1 MKNKK
6 RYIVMAVMVASVIA
20 SYGQQDGLGAV
31 NSAKGAAR
39 TSSKVS
45 ASAFAWSLDDCMA
58 YAVEHATDV
67 KREIINTRQ
76 RKQDY
81 HKAVADFF
89 PTVSGAVQGQY
100 AWGRNIDPET
110 NTYNNVTTFNN
121 YYQLYAEL
129 NVFDGFATI
138 NAFKQAKLARDYS
151 ATAMQKVR
159 DDKAIAVMQRYVDAA
174 YAEASIQI
182 ATEKLA
188 ESKRLLGKMQ
198 RLYELGEK
206 GRPDVVQMESQV
218 AEDEYNLT
226 HQQNVAKQSLLVL
239 KSVMNYPIEENLK
252 LDLEGQRNGKEVKE
266 SSDNMGKLANAV
278 SENMATFTVP
288 SNCLSSLNLG
298 SLRYDTEAIF
308 QSFSNLSPDL
318 KAAEYEVENAR
329 YNYKISKG
337 RLLPSLS
344 LGGGIT
350 TNYYK
355 NLSQKGQ
362 YEGFASQFR
371 NNRGEYLAL
380 TLSIPIYN
388 SDRWHSMRKARN
400 DWQLA
405 QVNLEDAKRK
415 LHDDIAQ
422 AVMDAEGYAAE
433 LQQMQKKVASDSLA
447 YHMSSRK
454 FEEGMLS
461 TFDLHTAAQTLLE
474 SRIKQ
479 LQMQMLLVIK
489 QRLVDYY
496 QGKNLVR

>member
-1 MKNKK
+1 MK
-6 RYIVMAVMVASVIA
+6 RIGLYIGCLAFGSCCLM
-20 SYGQQDGLGAV
+20 
-31 NSAKGAAR
+31 
-39 TSSKVS
+39 
-45 ASAFAWSLDDCMA
+45 ASAQEVAFASKPTMAQGMGKNWGLDSCMT

-67 KREIINTRQ
+67 KREMINARQ

-81 HKAVADFF
+81 QKAVTDFL
-89 PTVSGAVQGQY
+89 PSVVGGVQGQY

-110 NTYNNVTTFNN
+110 NTYNHVTTFNN
-121 YYQLYAEL
+121 YYQLYASL

-138 NAFKQAKLARDYS
+138 NAFKQAKLARAYS
-151 ATAMQKVR
+151 TTAMQKVR
-159 DDKAIAVMQRYVDAA
+159 DDKAIDVMQKFVDAA

-182 ATEKLA
+182 ASDKLA
-188 ESKRLLGKMQ
+188 ESKRLLAKMQ

-226 HQQNVAKQSLLVL
+226 HQKHVAQQCLLTL
-239 KSVMNYPIEENLK
+239 KSAMNFPVEEELR
-252 LDLEGQRNGKEVKE
+252 LVTNGKQVNE
-266 SSDNMGKLANAV
+266 SFPINHETVYQNFLNA
-278 SENMATFTVP
+278 
-288 SNCLSSLNLG
+288 
-298 SLRYDTEAIF
+298 
-308 QSFSNLSPDL
+308 SPDV
-318 KAAEYEVENAR
+318 KSAEYEVEKAR
-329 YNYKISKG
+329 YDYKIAKG

-344 LGGGIT
+344 LSGGIS
-350 TNYYK
+350 TNFYR
-355 NLSQKGQ
+355 NLSQGGQ

-380 TLSIPIYN
+380 TLSIPIYDN
-388 SDRWHSMRKARN
+388 VAWHSVKKARN

-405 QVNLEDAKRK
+405 QVNLEETKRK
-415 LHDDIAQ
+415 LHDHIAQ
-422 AVMDAEGYAAE
+422 AVMDAEGYAKE
-433 LQQMQKKVASDSLA
+433 LYQMNKKVASDSLA
-447 YHMSSRK
+447 YYMSSRK

-496 QGKNLVR
+496 QGKNLIK

>member
-1 MKNKK
+1 MK
-6 RYIVMAVMVASVIA
+6 RIGLYIGLMALGSLEVTAQVAAIPQTA
-20 SYGQQDGLGAV
+20 AEAIGEPQAKTWGLD
-31 NSAKGAAR
+31 S
-39 TSSKVS
+39 
-45 ASAFAWSLDDCMA
+45 CMA
-58 YAVEHATDV
+58 YAVSHATDV
-67 KREIINTRQ
+67 KREVINARQ

-81 HKAVADFF
+81 QKAVTSFL
-89 PTVSGAVQGQY
+89 PTVSGGVQGQY

-138 NAFKQAKLARDYS
+138 NALKQAKLSRDYS
-151 ATAMQKVR
+151 ATAMQKIQ
-159 DDKAIAVMQRYVDAA
+159 DDRAIDVMQKYVDAA

-182 ATEKLA
+182 ASEKLN
-188 ESKRLLGKMQ
+188 ESKRMLAKMK

-226 HQQNVAKQSLLVL
+226 HQENVAKQSLLAL
-239 KSVMNYPIEENLK
+239 KSAMNFPVDEELKILINEEQNLK
-252 LDLEGQRNGKEVKE
+252 LTSDNKEVPGFGVNYE
-266 SSDNMGKLANAV
+266 
-278 SENMATFTVP
+278 TVYQ
-288 SNCLSSLNLG
+288 G
-298 SLRYDTEAIF
+298 F
-308 QSFSNLSPDL
+308 QHISPDL
-318 KAAEYEVENAR
+318 KSAEYEVERAR
-329 YNYKISKG
+329 YDYKIAKG

-344 LGGGIT
+344 LGGGIS

-362 YEGFASQFR
+362 YDGFASQFR
-371 NNRGEYLAL
+371 NNQGEYLAL

-388 SDRWHSMRKARN
+388 SDRWHSVKKARN

-405 QVNLEDAKRK
+405 QVNLEETRRK
-415 LHDDIAQ
+415 LHDQIAQ
-422 AVMDAEGYAAE
+422 AVMDAEGYAKE
-433 LQQMQKKVASDSLA
+433 LHQMQKKVASDSLA

-474 SRIKQ
+474 SRIKE
-479 LQMQMLLVIK
+479 LQMQMLLIIK
-489 QRLVDYY
+489 QRLVAYY
-496 QGKNLVR
+496 QGENLIR

>member
-1 MKNKK
+1 MK
-6 RYIVMAVMVASVIA
+6 RIGLYIGLMALGSLEVTAQVATATHTAVEAIGETQA
-20 SYGQQDGLGAV
+20 KIWGLD
-31 NSAKGAAR
+31 S
-39 TSSKVS
+39 
-45 ASAFAWSLDDCMA
+45 CMA

-67 KREIINTRQ
+67 KREVVNARQ

-81 HKAVADFF
+81 QKAVTDFL
-89 PTVSGAVQGQY
+89 PSVAGGVQGQY

-110 NTYNNVTTFNN
+110 NTYNHVTTFNN
-121 YYQLYAEL
+121 YYQLYASL

-138 NAFKQAKLARDYS
+138 NAFKQAKLARAYS
-151 ATAMQKVR
+151 TTAMQKVR
-159 DDKAIAVMQRYVDAA
+159 DDKAIDVMQKFVDAA

-182 ATEKLA
+182 ASDKLA
-188 ESKRLLGKMQ
+188 ESKRLLAKMQ

-226 HQQNVAKQSLLVL
+226 HQKHVAQQCLLTL
-239 KSVMNYPIEENLK
+239 KSAMNFPVEEELR
-252 LDLEGQRNGKEVKE
+252 LVTNGKQVNE
-266 SSDNMGKLANAV
+266 SFPINHETVYQNFLNA
-278 SENMATFTVP
+278 
-288 SNCLSSLNLG
+288 
-298 SLRYDTEAIF
+298 
-308 QSFSNLSPDL
+308 SPDV
-318 KAAEYEVENAR
+318 KSAEYEVEKAR
-329 YNYKISKG
+329 YDYKIAKG

-344 LGGGIT
+344 LSGGIS
-350 TNYYK
+350 TNFYR
-355 NLSQKGQ
+355 NLSQGGQ

-380 TLSIPIYN
+380 TLSIPIYDN
-388 SDRWHSMRKARN
+388 VAWHSVKKARN

-405 QVNLEDAKRK
+405 QVNLEETKRK
-415 LHDDIAQ
+415 LHDHIAQ
-422 AVMDAEGYAAE
+422 AVMDAEGYAKE
-433 LQQMQKKVASDSLA
+433 LYQMNKKVASDSLA
-447 YHMSSRK
+447 YYMSSRK

-496 QGKNLVR
+496 QGKNLIK

>member
-1 MKNKK
+1 MK
-6 RYIVMAVMVASVIA
+6 RIGILIGWLVW
-20 SYGQQDGLGAV
+20 
-31 NSAKGAAR
+31 
-39 TSSKVS
+39 TSG
-45 ASAFAWSLDDCMA
+45 ASAQSWSLDDCMK
-58 YAVEHATDV
+58 YAVEHATEV
-67 KREIINTRQ
+67 KREVVNARQ

-81 HKAVADFF
+81 QHAVAGFL
-89 PTVSGAVQGQY
+89 PTISGGVQGQY

-138 NAFKQAKLARDYS
+138 NALKQAKLSRDYS
-151 ATAMQKVR
+151 ATAMQKIQ
-159 DDKAIAVMQRYVDAA
+159 DDRAIDVMQKFVDAA

-182 ATEKLA
+182 ASEKLN
-188 ESKRLLGKMQ
+188 ESKRMLAKMK

-226 HQQNVAKQSLLVL
+226 HQENVAKQSLLAL
-239 KSVMNYPIEENLK
+239 KSAMNFPVDEELKIQINEEQKIQINGKLNLK
-252 LDLEGQRNGKEVKE
+252 L
-266 SSDNMGKLANAV
+266 NA
-278 SENMATFTVP
+278 EN
-288 SNCLSSLNLG
+288 
-298 SLRYDTEAIF
+298 EAIPESGINYETVYQGF
-308 QSFSNLSPDL
+308 LNISPDL
-318 KAAEYEVENAR
+318 KSAEYEVERAR
-329 YNYKISKG
+329 YDYKIAKG

-344 LGGGIT
+344 LGGGIS

-362 YEGFASQFR
+362 YDGFASQFR
-371 NNRGEYLAL
+371 NNQGEYLAL

-388 SDRWHSMRKARN
+388 SDHWHSVKKARN

-405 QVNLEDAKRK
+405 QVNLEETRRK
-415 LHDDIAQ
+415 LHDQIAQ
-422 AVMDAEGYAAE
+422 AVMDAEGYAKE
-433 LQQMQKKVASDSLA
+433 LHQMQKKVASDSLA

-474 SRIKQ
+474 SRIKE
-479 LQMQMLLVIK
+479 LQMQMLFIIK
-489 QRLVDYY
+489 QRLVAYY
-496 QGKNLVR
+496 QGENLIR

>member
-1 MKNKK
+1 MK
-6 RYIVMAVMVASVIA
+6 RIGLYIGLMALGNLEVTAQVATATHTAVEAIGETQA
-20 SYGQQDGLGAV
+20 KIWGLD
-31 NSAKGAAR
+31 S
-39 TSSKVS
+39 
-45 ASAFAWSLDDCMA
+45 CMT

-67 KREIINTRQ
+67 KREVINARQ

-81 HKAVADFF
+81 QKAVTDFL
-89 PTVSGAVQGQY
+89 PSVAGGVQGQY

-110 NTYNNVTTFNN
+110 NTYNHVTTFNN
-121 YYQLYAEL
+121 YYQLYASL

-138 NAFKQAKLARDYS
+138 NAFKQAKLARAYS
-151 ATAMQKVR
+151 TTAMQKVR
-159 DDKAIAVMQRYVDAA
+159 DDKAIDVMQKFVDAA

-182 ATEKLA
+182 ASDKLA

-226 HQQNVAKQSLLVL
+226 HQKHVAQQCLLTL
-239 KSVMNYPIEENLK
+239 KSAMNFPVEEELR
-252 LDLEGQRNGKEVKE
+252 LVTNGKQVNE
-266 SSDNMGKLANAV
+266 SFPINHETVYQNFLNA
-278 SENMATFTVP
+278 
-288 SNCLSSLNLG
+288 
-298 SLRYDTEAIF
+298 
-308 QSFSNLSPDL
+308 SPDV
-318 KAAEYEVENAR
+318 KSAEYEVEKAR
-329 YNYKISKG
+329 YDYKIAKG

-344 LGGGIT
+344 LSGGIS
-350 TNYYK
+350 TNFYR
-355 NLSQKGQ
+355 NLSQGGQ

-380 TLSIPIYN
+380 TLSIPIYDN
-388 SDRWHSMRKARN
+388 VAWHSVKKARN

-405 QVNLEDAKRK
+405 QVNLEETKRK
-415 LHDDIAQ
+415 LHDHIAQ
-422 AVMDAEGYAAE
+422 AVMDAEGYAKE
-433 LQQMQKKVASDSLA
+433 LEQMDKKVASDSLA
-447 YHMSSRK
+447 YYMSSRK

-496 QGKNLVR
+496 QGKNLIK

>member
-1 MKNKK
+1 MK
-6 RYIVMAVMVASVIA
+6 RIGLYIGLMALGSLEVTAQVAATPQTTAEAI
-20 SYGQQDGLGAV
+20 GEPQ
-31 NSAKGAAR
+31 AK
-39 TSSKVS
+39 T
-45 ASAFAWSLDDCMA
+45 WELDSCMT

-67 KREIINTRQ
+67 KREVINARQ

-81 HKAVADFF
+81 QKAVTDFL
-89 PTVSGAVQGQY
+89 PSVAGGVQGQY

-110 NTYNNVTTFNN
+110 NTYNHVTTFNN
-121 YYQLYAEL
+121 YYQLYASL

-138 NAFKQAKLARDYS
+138 NAFKQAKLARAYS
-151 ATAMQKVR
+151 TTAMQKVR
-159 DDKAIAVMQRYVDAA
+159 DDKAIDVMQKFVDAA

-182 ATEKLA
+182 ASDKLA

-226 HQQNVAKQSLLVL
+226 HQKHVAQQSLLTL
-239 KSVMNYPIEENLK
+239 KSAMNFPVEEELR
-252 LDLEGQRNGKEVKE
+252 LVTNGKQVNE
-266 SSDNMGKLANAV
+266 SFLINHETVYQNFLNA
-278 SENMATFTVP
+278 
-288 SNCLSSLNLG
+288 
-298 SLRYDTEAIF
+298 
-308 QSFSNLSPDL
+308 SPDV
-318 KAAEYEVENAR
+318 KSAEYEVEKAR
-329 YNYKISKG
+329 YDYKIAKG

-344 LGGGIT
+344 LSGGIS
-350 TNYYK
+350 TNFYR
-355 NLSQKGQ
+355 NLSQGGQ

-380 TLSIPIYN
+380 TLSIPIYDN
-388 SDRWHSMRKARN
+388 VAWHSVKKARN

-405 QVNLEDAKRK
+405 QVNLEETKRK
-415 LHDDIAQ
+415 LHDHIAQ
-422 AVMDAEGYAAE
+422 AVMDAEGYAKE
-433 LQQMQKKVASDSLA
+433 LYQMNKKVASDSLA
-447 YHMSSRK
+447 YYMSSRK

-496 QGKNLVR
+496 QGKNLIK

>member
-1 MKNKK
+1 MK
-6 RYIVMAVMVASVIA
+6 RIGLYIGCLAFGSLNCLM
-20 SYGQQDGLGAV
+20 
-31 NSAKGAAR
+31 
-39 TSSKVS
+39 
-45 ASAFAWSLDDCMA
+45 ASAQTKTWELDSCMA

-67 KREIINTRQ
+67 KREVVNARQ

-81 HKAVADFF
+81 QKAVTDFL
-89 PTVSGAVQGQY
+89 PSVAGGVQGQY

-110 NTYNNVTTFNN
+110 NTYNHVTTFNN
-121 YYQLYAEL
+121 YYQLYASL

-138 NAFKQAKLARDYS
+138 NAFKLAKLARAYS
-151 ATAMQKVR
+151 TTAMQKVR
-159 DDKAIAVMQRYVDAA
+159 DDKAIDVMQKFVDAA

-182 ATEKLA
+182 ASDKLA

-226 HQQNVAKQSLLVL
+226 HQKHVAQQSLLTL
-239 KSVMNYPIEENLK
+239 KSAMNFPVEEELR
-252 LDLEGQRNGKEVKE
+252 LVTNGKQVNE
-266 SSDNMGKLANAV
+266 SFPINHETVYQNFLNA
-278 SENMATFTVP
+278 
-288 SNCLSSLNLG
+288 
-298 SLRYDTEAIF
+298 
-308 QSFSNLSPDL
+308 SPDV
-318 KAAEYEVENAR
+318 KSAEYEVEKAQ
-329 YNYKISKG
+329 YDYKIAKG

-344 LGGGIT
+344 LSGGIS
-350 TNYYK
+350 TNFYR
-355 NLSQKGQ
+355 NLSQGGQ

-380 TLSIPIYN
+380 TLSIPIYDN
-388 SDRWHSMRKARN
+388 VAWHSVKKARN

-405 QVNLEDAKRK
+405 QVNLEETKRK
-415 LHDDIAQ
+415 LHDHIAQ
-422 AVMDAEGYAAE
+422 AVMDAEGYAKE
-433 LQQMQKKVASDSLA
+433 LYQMNKKVASDSLA
-447 YHMSSRK
+447 YYMSSRK

-496 QGKNLVR
+496 QGKNLIK

>member
-1 MKNKK
+1 MK
-6 RYIVMAVMVASVIA
+6 RIGLYIGLMALGSLEVTAQVAATPQTTAEAI
-20 SYGQQDGLGAV
+20 GEPQ
-31 NSAKGAAR
+31 AK
-39 TSSKVS
+39 T
-45 ASAFAWSLDDCMA
+45 WELDSCMA

-67 KREIINTRQ
+67 KREVVNARQ

-81 HKAVADFF
+81 QKAVTDFL
-89 PTVSGAVQGQY
+89 PSVAGGVQGQY

-110 NTYNNVTTFNN
+110 NTYNHVTTFNN
-121 YYQLYAEL
+121 YYQLYASL

-138 NAFKQAKLARDYS
+138 NAFKQAKLARAYS
-151 ATAMQKVR
+151 TTAMQKVR
-159 DDKAIAVMQRYVDAA
+159 DDKAIDVMQKFVDAA

-182 ATEKLA
+182 ASDKLA

-226 HQQNVAKQSLLVL
+226 HQKHVAQQCLLTL
-239 KSVMNYPIEENLK
+239 KSAMNFPVEEELR
-252 LDLEGQRNGKEVKE
+252 LVTNGKQVNE
-266 SSDNMGKLANAV
+266 SFPINHETVYQNFLNA
-278 SENMATFTVP
+278 
-288 SNCLSSLNLG
+288 
-298 SLRYDTEAIF
+298 
-308 QSFSNLSPDL
+308 SPDV
-318 KAAEYEVENAR
+318 KSAEYEVEKAR
-329 YNYKISKG
+329 YDYKIAKG

-344 LGGGIT
+344 LSGGIS
-350 TNYYK
+350 TNFYR
-355 NLSQKGQ
+355 NLSQGGQ

-380 TLSIPIYN
+380 TLSIPIYDN
-388 SDRWHSMRKARN
+388 VAWHSVKKARN

-405 QVNLEDAKRK
+405 QVNLEETKRK
-415 LHDDIAQ
+415 LHDHIAQ
-422 AVMDAEGYAAE
+422 AVMDAEEYAKE
-433 LQQMQKKVASDSLA
+433 LEQMDKKVASDSLA
-447 YHMSSRK
+447 YYMSSRK

-489 QRLVDYY
+489 QRLVGYY
-496 QGKNLVR
+496 QGKNLIK

>member
-1 MKNKK
+1 MK
-6 RYIVMAVMVASVIA
+6 RIGLYIGLMALGSLEVTAQVAA
-20 SYGQQDGLGAV
+20 TPHTAV
-31 NSAKGAAR
+31 EAIGETQAKI
-39 TSSKVS
+39 
-45 ASAFAWSLDDCMA
+45 WELDSCMA

-67 KREIINTRQ
+67 KREVVNARQ

-81 HKAVADFF
+81 QKAVTDFL
-89 PTVSGAVQGQY
+89 PSVAGGVQGQY

-110 NTYNNVTTFNN
+110 NTYNHVTTFNN
-121 YYQLYAEL
+121 YYQLYASL

-138 NAFKQAKLARDYS
+138 NAFKQAKLARAYS
-151 ATAMQKVR
+151 TTAMQKVR
-159 DDKAIAVMQRYVDAA
+159 DDKAIDVMQKFVDAA
-174 YAEASIQI
+174 YAEASIQL
-182 ATEKLA
+182 ASDKLA

-226 HQQNVAKQSLLVL
+226 HQKHVAQQCLLTL
-239 KSVMNYPIEENLK
+239 KSAMNFPVEEELR
-252 LDLEGQRNGKEVKE
+252 LVTNGKQVNE
-266 SSDNMGKLANAV
+266 SFPINHETVYQNFLNA
-278 SENMATFTVP
+278 
-288 SNCLSSLNLG
+288 
-298 SLRYDTEAIF
+298 
-308 QSFSNLSPDL
+308 SPDV
-318 KAAEYEVENAR
+318 KSAEYEVEKAR
-329 YNYKISKG
+329 YDYKIAKG

-344 LGGGIT
+344 LSGGIS
-350 TNYYK
+350 TNFYR
-355 NLSQKGQ
+355 NLSQGGQ

-380 TLSIPIYN
+380 TLSIPIYDN
-388 SDRWHSMRKARN
+388 VAWHSVKKARN

-405 QVNLEDAKRK
+405 QVNLEETKRK
-415 LHDDIAQ
+415 LHDHIAQ
-422 AVMDAEGYAAE
+422 AVMDAEGYAKE
-433 LQQMQKKVASDSLA
+433 LEQMDKKVASDSLA
-447 YHMSSRK
+447 YYMSSCK

-496 QGKNLVR
+496 QGKNLIK

>member
-1 MKNKK
+1 MK
-6 RYIVMAVMVASVIA
+6 RIGLYIGCLAFGSCCLM
-20 SYGQQDGLGAV
+20 
-31 NSAKGAAR
+31 
-39 TSSKVS
+39 
-45 ASAFAWSLDDCMA
+45 ASAQEVAFASKPTMAQGMGKNWGLDSCMT

-67 KREIINTRQ
+67 KREVINARQ

-81 HKAVADFF
+81 QKAVTDFL
-89 PTVSGAVQGQY
+89 PSVAGGVQGQY

-110 NTYNNVTTFNN
+110 NTYNHVTTFNN
-121 YYQLYAEL
+121 YYQLYASL

-138 NAFKQAKLARDYS
+138 NAFKQAKLARAYS
-151 ATAMQKVR
+151 TTAMQKVR
-159 DDKAIAVMQRYVDAA
+159 DDKAIDVMQKFVDAA

-182 ATEKLA
+182 ASDKLA

-226 HQQNVAKQSLLVL
+226 HQKHVAQQCLLTL
-239 KSVMNYPIEENLK
+239 KSAMNFPVEEELR
-252 LDLEGQRNGKEVKE
+252 LVTNGKQVNE
-266 SSDNMGKLANAV
+266 SFPINHETVYQNFLNA
-278 SENMATFTVP
+278 
-288 SNCLSSLNLG
+288 
-298 SLRYDTEAIF
+298 
-308 QSFSNLSPDL
+308 SPDV
-318 KAAEYEVENAR
+318 KSAEYEVEKAR
-329 YNYKISKG
+329 YDYKIAKG

-344 LGGGIT
+344 LSGGIS
-350 TNYYK
+350 TNFYR
-355 NLSQKGQ
+355 NLSQGGQ

-380 TLSIPIYN
+380 TLSIPIYDN
-388 SDRWHSMRKARN
+388 VAWHSVKKARN

-405 QVNLEDAKRK
+405 QVNLEETKRK
-415 LHDDIAQ
+415 LHDHIAQ
-422 AVMDAEGYAAE
+422 AVMDAEGYAKE
-433 LQQMQKKVASDSLA
+433 LYQMNKKVASDSLA
-447 YHMSSRK
+447 YYMSSRK

-496 QGKNLVR
+496 QGKNLIK

>member
-1 MKNKK
+1 MKKIMK
-6 RYIVMAVMVASVIA
+6 RIGMLIGWLVWAAGS
-20 SYGQQDGLGAV
+20 
-31 NSAKGAAR
+31 SAQ
-39 TSSKVS
+39 S
-45 ASAFAWSLDDCMA
+45 WSLDDCMK
-58 YAVEHATDV
+58 YAVKHATEV
-67 KREIINTRQ
+67 KREVVNVRQ

-81 HKAVADFF
+81 QHAVAGFL
-89 PTVSGAVQGQY
+89 PTVSGGVQGQY

-138 NAFKQAKLARDYS
+138 NALKQAKLSRDYS
-151 ATAMQKVR
+151 ATAMRKIQ
-159 DDKAIAVMQRYVDAA
+159 DDRAIDVMQKYVDAA

-182 ATEKLA
+182 ASEKLN
-188 ESKRLLGKMQ
+188 ESKRMLAKMK

-226 HQQNVAKQSLLVL
+226 HQENVAKQSLLAL
-239 KSVMNYPIEENLK
+239 KSAMNFPVDEELK
-252 LDLEGQRNGKEVKE
+252 LELKSGYKEVSE
-266 SSDNMGKLANAV
+266 SGVNYEIVYQG
-278 SENMATFTVP
+278 
-288 SNCLSSLNLG
+288 
-298 SLRYDTEAIF
+298 F
-308 QSFSNLSPDL
+308 QHISPDL
-318 KAAEYEVENAR
+318 KSAEYEVERAR
-329 YNYKISKG
+329 YDYKIAKG

-344 LGGGIT
+344 LGGGIS

-362 YEGFASQFR
+362 YDGFASQFR
-371 NNRGEYLAL
+371 NNQGEYLAL

-388 SDRWHSMRKARN
+388 SDRWHSVKKARN

-405 QVNLEDAKRK
+405 QVNLEETRRK
-415 LHDDIAQ
+415 LHDQIAQ
-422 AVMDAEGYAAE
+422 AVMDAEGYAKE
-433 LQQMQKKVASDSLA
+433 LHQMQKKVASDSLA

-474 SRIKQ
+474 SRIKE
-479 LQMQMLLVIK
+479 LQMQMLLIIK
-489 QRLVDYY
+489 QRLVAYY
-496 QGKNLVR
+496 QGENLIK

>member
-1 MKNKK
+1 ML
-6 RYIVMAVMVASVIA
+6 IGWLVWAAGS
-20 SYGQQDGLGAV
+20 
-31 NSAKGAAR
+31 SAQ
-39 TSSKVS
+39 S
-45 ASAFAWSLDDCMA
+45 WSLDDCMK
-58 YAVEHATDV
+58 YAVKHATEV
-67 KREIINTRQ
+67 KREVVNVRQ

-81 HKAVADFF
+81 QHAVAGFL
-89 PTVSGAVQGQY
+89 PTVSGGVQGQY

-138 NAFKQAKLARDYS
+138 NALKQAKLSRDYS
-151 ATAMQKVR
+151 ATAMRKIQ
-159 DDKAIAVMQRYVDAA
+159 DDRAIDVMQKYVDAA

-182 ATEKLA
+182 ASEKLN
-188 ESKRLLGKMQ
+188 ESKRMLAKMK

-226 HQQNVAKQSLLVL
+226 HQENVAKQSLLAL
-239 KSVMNYPIEENLK
+239 KSAMNFPVDEELK
-252 LDLEGQRNGKEVKE
+252 LELKSGYKEVSE
-266 SSDNMGKLANAV
+266 SGVNYEIVYQG
-278 SENMATFTVP
+278 
-288 SNCLSSLNLG
+288 
-298 SLRYDTEAIF
+298 F
-308 QSFSNLSPDL
+308 QHISPDL
-318 KAAEYEVENAR
+318 KSAEYEVERAR
-329 YNYKISKG
+329 YDYKIAKG

-344 LGGGIT
+344 LGGGIS

-362 YEGFASQFR
+362 YDGFASQFR
-371 NNRGEYLAL
+371 NNQGEYLAL

-388 SDRWHSMRKARN
+388 SDRWHSVKKAHN

-405 QVNLEDAKRK
+405 QVNLKETRRK
-415 LHDDIAQ
+415 LHDQIAQ
-422 AVMDAEGYAAE
+422 AVMDAEGYAKE
-433 LQQMQKKVASDSLA
+433 LHQMQKKVASDSLA

-474 SRIKQ
+474 SRIKE
-479 LQMQMLLVIK
+479 LQMQMLFIIK
-489 QRLVDYY
+489 QRLVAYY
-496 QGKNLVR
+496 QGENLIR

>member
-1 MKNKK
+1 MK
-6 RYIVMAVMVASVIA
+6 RIGLYIGCLAFGSLNCLM
-20 SYGQQDGLGAV
+20 
-31 NSAKGAAR
+31 
-39 TSSKVS
+39 
-45 ASAFAWSLDDCMA
+45 ASAQTKTWELDSCMA

-67 KREIINTRQ
+67 KREVVNARQ

-81 HKAVADFF
+81 QKAVTDFL
-89 PTVSGAVQGQY
+89 PSVAGGVQGQY

-121 YYQLYAEL
+121 YYQLYASL

-138 NAFKQAKLARDYS
+138 NAFKQAKLARAYS
-151 ATAMQKVR
+151 TTAMQKVR
-159 DDKAIAVMQRYVDAA
+159 DDKAIDVMQKFVDAA

-182 ATEKLA
+182 ASDKLA

-226 HQQNVAKQSLLVL
+226 HQKHVAQQSLLTL
-239 KSVMNYPIEENLK
+239 KSAMNFPVEEELR
-252 LDLEGQRNGKEVKE
+252 LVTNGKQVNE
-266 SSDNMGKLANAV
+266 SFPINHETVYQNFLNA
-278 SENMATFTVP
+278 
-288 SNCLSSLNLG
+288 
-298 SLRYDTEAIF
+298 
-308 QSFSNLSPDL
+308 SPDV
-318 KAAEYEVENAR
+318 KSAEYEVEKAR
-329 YNYKISKG
+329 YDYKIAKG

-344 LGGGIT
+344 LSGGIS
-350 TNYYK
+350 TNFYR
-355 NLSQKGQ
+355 NLSQGGQ

-380 TLSIPIYN
+380 TLSIPIYDN
-388 SDRWHSMRKARN
+388 VAWHSVKKARN

-405 QVNLEDAKRK
+405 QVNLEETKRK
-415 LHDDIAQ
+415 LHDHIAQ
-422 AVMDAEGYAAE
+422 AVMDAEGYVKE
-433 LQQMQKKVASDSLA
+433 LQQMNKKVASDSLA
-447 YHMSSRK
+447 YYMSSRK

-489 QRLVDYY
+489 QRLVGYY
-496 QGKNLVR
+496 QGKNLIK

>member
-1 MKNKK
+1 MK
-6 RYIVMAVMVASVIA
+6 RIGLYIGCLAFGSLNCLM
-20 SYGQQDGLGAV
+20 
-31 NSAKGAAR
+31 
-39 TSSKVS
+39 
-45 ASAFAWSLDDCMA
+45 ASAQTKTWELDSCMA

-67 KREIINTRQ
+67 KREVVNARQ

-81 HKAVADFF
+81 QKAVTDFL
-89 PTVSGAVQGQY
+89 PSVAGGVQGQY

-110 NTYNNVTTFNN
+110 NTYNHVTTFNN
-121 YYQLYAEL
+121 YYQLYASL

-138 NAFKQAKLARDYS
+138 NAFKQAKLARAYS
-151 ATAMQKVR
+151 TTAIQKVR
-159 DDKAIAVMQRYVDAA
+159 DDKAIDVMQKFVDAA

-182 ATEKLA
+182 ASDKLA

-226 HQQNVAKQSLLVL
+226 HQKHVAQQSLLTL
-239 KSVMNYPIEENLK
+239 KSAMNFPIEEELR
-252 LDLEGQRNGKEVKE
+252 LVTNGKQVNE
-266 SSDNMGKLANAV
+266 SFPINHETVYQNFLNA
-278 SENMATFTVP
+278 
-288 SNCLSSLNLG
+288 
-298 SLRYDTEAIF
+298 
-308 QSFSNLSPDL
+308 SPDV
-318 KAAEYEVENAR
+318 KSAEYEVEKAR
-329 YNYKISKG
+329 YDYKIAKG

-344 LGGGIT
+344 LSGGIS
-350 TNYYK
+350 TNFYR
-355 NLSQKGQ
+355 NLSQGGQ

-380 TLSIPIYN
+380 TLSIPIYDN
-388 SDRWHSMRKARN
+388 VAWHSVKKARN

-405 QVNLEDAKRK
+405 QVNLEETKRK
-415 LHDDIAQ
+415 LHDHIAQ
-422 AVMDAEGYAAE
+422 AVMDAEGYAKE
-433 LQQMQKKVASDSLA
+433 LEQMDKKVASDSLA
-447 YHMSSRK
+447 YYMSSRK

-461 TFDLHTAAQTLLE
+461 TFDLHTVAQTLLE

-496 QGKNLVR
+496 QGKNLIK

>member
-1 MKNKK
+1 MK
-6 RYIVMAVMVASVIA
+6 RIGLYIGCLAFGSCCCLM
-20 SYGQQDGLGAV
+20 
-31 NSAKGAAR
+31 
-39 TSSKVS
+39 
-45 ASAFAWSLDDCMA
+45 ASAQEVAFASKPTMAQGMGKNWGLDSCMA

-67 KREIINTRQ
+67 KREVINARQ

-81 HKAVADFF
+81 QKAVTDFL
-89 PTVSGAVQGQY
+89 PSVAGGVQGQY

-121 YYQLYAEL
+121 YYQLYASL

-138 NAFKQAKLARDYS
+138 NAFKQAKLARAYS
-151 ATAMQKVR
+151 TTAMQKVR
-159 DDKAIAVMQRYVDAA
+159 DDKTIDVMQKFVDAA

-182 ATEKLA
+182 ASDKLA

-226 HQQNVAKQSLLVL
+226 HQKHVAQQCLLTL
-239 KSVMNYPIEENLK
+239 KSAMNFPVEEELR
-252 LDLEGQRNGKEVKE
+252 LVTNGKQVNE
-266 SSDNMGKLANAV
+266 SFPINHETVYQNFLNA
-278 SENMATFTVP
+278 
-288 SNCLSSLNLG
+288 
-298 SLRYDTEAIF
+298 
-308 QSFSNLSPDL
+308 SPDV
-318 KAAEYEVENAR
+318 KSAEYEVEKAR
-329 YNYKISKG
+329 YDYKIAKG

-344 LGGGIT
+344 LSGGIS
-350 TNYYK
+350 TNFYR
-355 NLSQKGQ
+355 NLSQGGQ
-362 YEGFASQFR
+362 YESFASQFR

-388 SDRWHSMRKARN
+388 NVAWHNVKKARN

-405 QVNLEDAKRK
+405 LVNLEETKRK
-415 LHDDIAQ
+415 LHDNIAQ
-422 AVMDAEGYAAE
+422 AMMDAEGYAKE
-433 LQQMQKKVASDSLA
+433 LEQMDKKVASDSLA
-447 YHMSSRK
+447 YYMSSRK

-479 LQMQMLLVIK
+479 LQMQMLLIIK

-496 QGKNLVR
+496 QGKNLIK

>member
-1 MKNKK
+1 MK
-6 RYIVMAVMVASVIA
+6 RIGLYIGCLAFGSLNCLM
-20 SYGQQDGLGAV
+20 
-31 NSAKGAAR
+31 
-39 TSSKVS
+39 
-45 ASAFAWSLDDCMA
+45 ASAQTKTWELDSCMA

-67 KREIINTRQ
+67 KREVVNARQ

-81 HKAVADFF
+81 QKAVTDFL
-89 PTVSGAVQGQY
+89 PSVAGGVQGQY

-110 NTYNNVTTFNN
+110 NTYNHVTTFNN
-121 YYQLYAEL
+121 YYQLYASL

-138 NAFKQAKLARDYS
+138 NAFKQAKLARAYS
-151 ATAMQKVR
+151 TTAMQKVR
-159 DDKAIAVMQRYVDAA
+159 DDKAIDVMQKFVDAA
-174 YAEASIQI
+174 YAEASIQL
-182 ATEKLA
+182 ASDKLA

-226 HQQNVAKQSLLVL
+226 HQKHVAQQSLLTL
-239 KSVMNYPIEENLK
+239 KSAMNFPVEEELR
-252 LDLEGQRNGKEVKE
+252 LVTNGKQVNE
-266 SSDNMGKLANAV
+266 SFPINHETVYQNFLNA
-278 SENMATFTVP
+278 
-288 SNCLSSLNLG
+288 
-298 SLRYDTEAIF
+298 
-308 QSFSNLSPDL
+308 SPDV
-318 KAAEYEVENAR
+318 KSAEYEVEKAR
-329 YNYKISKG
+329 YDYKIAKG

-344 LGGGIT
+344 LSGGIS
-350 TNYYK
+350 TNFYR
-355 NLSQKGQ
+355 NLSQGGQ

-380 TLSIPIYN
+380 TLSIPIYDN
-388 SDRWHSMRKARN
+388 VAWHSVKKARN

-405 QVNLEDAKRK
+405 QVNLEETKRK
-415 LHDDIAQ
+415 LHDHIAQ
-422 AVMDAEGYAAE
+422 AVMDAEGYAKE
-433 LQQMQKKVASDSLA
+433 LYQMNKKVASDSLA
-447 YHMSSRK
+447 YNMSSRK

-496 QGKNLVR
+496 QGKNLIK

>member
-1 MKNKK
+1 MK
-6 RYIVMAVMVASVIA
+6 RIGLYIGLMALGSLEVTAQVATATHTAVEAIGETQA
-20 SYGQQDGLGAV
+20 KIWGLD
-31 NSAKGAAR
+31 S
-39 TSSKVS
+39 
-45 ASAFAWSLDDCMA
+45 CMA

-67 KREIINTRQ
+67 KREVINARQ

-81 HKAVADFF
+81 QKAVTDFL
-89 PTVSGAVQGQY
+89 PSVAGGVQGQY

-110 NTYNNVTTFNN
+110 NTYNHVTTFNN
-121 YYQLYAEL
+121 YYQLYASL

-138 NAFKQAKLARDYS
+138 NAFKQAKLARAYS
-151 ATAMQKVR
+151 TTAMQKVR
-159 DDKAIAVMQRYVDAA
+159 DDKVIDVMQKFVDAA

-182 ATEKLA
+182 ASDKLA
-188 ESKRLLGKMQ
+188 ESKRLLAKMQ

-226 HQQNVAKQSLLVL
+226 HQKHVAQQCLLTL
-239 KSVMNYPIEENLK
+239 KSAMNFPVEEELR
-252 LDLEGQRNGKEVKE
+252 LVTNGKQVNE
-266 SSDNMGKLANAV
+266 SFPINHETVYQNFLNA
-278 SENMATFTVP
+278 
-288 SNCLSSLNLG
+288 
-298 SLRYDTEAIF
+298 
-308 QSFSNLSPDL
+308 SPDV
-318 KAAEYEVENAR
+318 KSAEYEVEKAR
-329 YNYKISKG
+329 YDYKIAKG

-344 LGGGIT
+344 LSGGIS
-350 TNYYK
+350 TNFYR
-355 NLSQKGQ
+355 NLSQRGQ

-380 TLSIPIYN
+380 TLSIPIYDN
-388 SDRWHSMRKARN
+388 VAWHQVKKARN

-405 QVNLEDAKRK
+405 LVNLEETKRK
-415 LHDDIAQ
+415 LHDHIAQ
-422 AVMDAEGYAAE
+422 AVMDAEGYAKE
-433 LQQMQKKVASDSLA
+433 LYQMNKKVASDSLA
-447 YHMSSRK
+447 YYMSSRK

-496 QGKNLVR
+496 QGKNLIK

>member
-1 MKNKK
+1 MK
-6 RYIVMAVMVASVIA
+6 RIGLYIGLMALGSLEVTAQVATATHTAVEAIGETQA
-20 SYGQQDGLGAV
+20 KIWGLD
-31 NSAKGAAR
+31 S
-39 TSSKVS
+39 
-45 ASAFAWSLDDCMA
+45 CMA

-67 KREIINTRQ
+67 KREVVNARQ

-81 HKAVADFF
+81 QKAVTDFL
-89 PTVSGAVQGQY
+89 PSVAGGVQGQY

-110 NTYNNVTTFNN
+110 NTYNHVTTFNN
-121 YYQLYAEL
+121 YYQLYASL

-138 NAFKQAKLARDYS
+138 NAFKQAKLARAYS
-151 ATAMQKVR
+151 TTAMQKVR
-159 DDKAIAVMQRYVDAA
+159 DDKAIDVMQKFVDAA

-182 ATEKLA
+182 ASDKLA

-226 HQQNVAKQSLLVL
+226 HQKHVAQQCLLTL
-239 KSVMNYPIEENLK
+239 KSAMNFPVEEELR
-252 LDLEGQRNGKEVKE
+252 LVTNGKQVNE
-266 SSDNMGKLANAV
+266 SFPINHEIVYQNFLNA
-278 SENMATFTVP
+278 
-288 SNCLSSLNLG
+288 
-298 SLRYDTEAIF
+298 
-308 QSFSNLSPDL
+308 SPDV
-318 KAAEYEVENAR
+318 KSAEYEVEKTR
-329 YNYKISKG
+329 YDYKIAKG

-344 LGGGIT
+344 LGGGIS
-350 TNYYK
+350 TNFYR
-355 NLSQKGQ
+355 NLSQGGQ

-380 TLSIPIYN
+380 TLSIPIYDN
-388 SDRWHSMRKARN
+388 VAWHSVKKARN

-405 QVNLEDAKRK
+405 QVNLEETKRK
-415 LHDDIAQ
+415 LHDHIAQ
-422 AVMDAEGYAAE
+422 AVMDAEGYAKE
-433 LQQMQKKVASDSLA
+433 LYQMNKKVASDSLA
-447 YHMSSRK
+447 YYMSSRK

-496 QGKNLVR
+496 QGKNLIK

>member
-1 MKNKK
+1 MK
-6 RYIVMAVMVASVIA
+6 RIGLYIGCLAFGSLNCLM
-20 SYGQQDGLGAV
+20 
-31 NSAKGAAR
+31 
-39 TSSKVS
+39 
-45 ASAFAWSLDDCMA
+45 ASAQTKTWELDSCMA

-67 KREIINTRQ
+67 KREVVNARQ

-81 HKAVADFF
+81 QKAVTDFL
-89 PTVSGAVQGQY
+89 PSVAGGVQGQY

-121 YYQLYAEL
+121 YYQLYASL

-138 NAFKQAKLARDYS
+138 NAFKQAKLARAYS
-151 ATAMQKVR
+151 TTAMQKVR
-159 DDKAIAVMQRYVDAA
+159 DDKAIDVMQKFVDAA
-174 YAEASIQI
+174 YAEASIQL
-182 ATEKLA
+182 ASDKLA

-226 HQQNVAKQSLLVL
+226 HQKHVAQQSLLTL
-239 KSVMNYPIEENLK
+239 KSAMNFPVEEELR
-252 LDLEGQRNGKEVKE
+252 LVTNGKQVNE
-266 SSDNMGKLANAV
+266 SFPINHETVYQNFLNA
-278 SENMATFTVP
+278 
-288 SNCLSSLNLG
+288 
-298 SLRYDTEAIF
+298 
-308 QSFSNLSPDL
+308 SPDV
-318 KAAEYEVENAR
+318 KSAEYEVEKAR
-329 YNYKISKG
+329 YDYKIAKG

-344 LGGGIT
+344 LSGGIS
-350 TNYYK
+350 TNFYR
-355 NLSQKGQ
+355 NLSQGGQ

-380 TLSIPIYN
+380 TLSIPIYDN
-388 SDRWHSMRKARN
+388 VAWHSVKKARN

-405 QVNLEDAKRK
+405 QVNLEETKRK
-415 LHDDIAQ
+415 LHDHIAQ
-422 AVMDAEGYAAE
+422 AVMDAEGYAKE
-433 LQQMQKKVASDSLA
+433 LEQMDKKVASDSLA
-447 YHMSSRK
+447 YYMSSRK

-489 QRLVDYY
+489 QRLVGYY
-496 QGKNLVR
+496 QGKNLIK

>member
-1 MKNKK
+1 MK
-6 RYIVMAVMVASVIA
+6 RIGLYIGCLAFGSLNCLM
-20 SYGQQDGLGAV
+20 
-31 NSAKGAAR
+31 
-39 TSSKVS
+39 
-45 ASAFAWSLDDCMA
+45 ASAQTKTWELDSCMA

-67 KREIINTRQ
+67 KREVVNARQ

-81 HKAVADFF
+81 QKAVTDFL
-89 PTVSGAVQGQY
+89 PSVAGGVQGQY

-121 YYQLYAEL
+121 YYQLYASL

-138 NAFKQAKLARDYS
+138 NAFKQAKLARAYS
-151 ATAMQKVR
+151 TTAMQKVR
-159 DDKAIAVMQRYVDAA
+159 DDKAIDVMQKFVDAA

-182 ATEKLA
+182 ASDKLA

-226 HQQNVAKQSLLVL
+226 HQKHVAQQCLLTL
-239 KSVMNYPIEENLK
+239 KSAMNFPVEEELR
-252 LDLEGQRNGKEVKE
+252 LVTNGKQVNE
-266 SSDNMGKLANAV
+266 SFPINHETVYQNFLNA
-278 SENMATFTVP
+278 
-288 SNCLSSLNLG
+288 
-298 SLRYDTEAIF
+298 
-308 QSFSNLSPDL
+308 SPDV
-318 KAAEYEVENAR
+318 KSAEYEVEKAR
-329 YNYKISKG
+329 YDYKIAKG

-344 LGGGIT
+344 LSGGIS
-350 TNYYK
+350 TNFYR
-355 NLSQKGQ
+355 NLSQGGQ

-380 TLSIPIYN
+380 TLSIPIYDN
-388 SDRWHSMRKARN
+388 VAWHSVKKARN

-405 QVNLEDAKRK
+405 QVNLEETKRK
-415 LHDDIAQ
+415 LHDHIAQ
-422 AVMDAEGYAAE
+422 AVMDAEEYAKE
-433 LQQMQKKVASDSLA
+433 LEQMDKKVASDSLA
-447 YHMSSRK
+447 YYMSSRK

-489 QRLVDYY
+489 QRLVGYY
-496 QGKNLVR
+496 QGKNLIK

>member
-1 MKNKK
+1 MK
-6 RYIVMAVMVASVIA
+6 RIGLYIGLMALGSLEVTAQVATATHTAVEAIGETQA
-20 SYGQQDGLGAV
+20 KIWGLD
-31 NSAKGAAR
+31 S
-39 TSSKVS
+39 
-45 ASAFAWSLDDCMA
+45 CMA

-67 KREIINTRQ
+67 KREVVNARQ

-81 HKAVADFF
+81 QKAVTDFL
-89 PTVSGAVQGQY
+89 PSVAGGVQGQY

-110 NTYNNVTTFNN
+110 NTYNHVTTFNN
-121 YYQLYAEL
+121 YYQLYASL

-138 NAFKQAKLARDYS
+138 NAFKQAKLARAYS
-151 ATAMQKVR
+151 TTAMQKVR
-159 DDKAIAVMQRYVDAA
+159 DDKAIDVMQKFVDAA

-182 ATEKLA
+182 ASDKLA

-226 HQQNVAKQSLLVL
+226 HQKHVAQQCLLTL
-239 KSVMNYPIEENLK
+239 KSAMNFPVEEELR
-252 LDLEGQRNGKEVKE
+252 LVTNGKQVNE
-266 SSDNMGKLANAV
+266 SFPINHETVYQNFLNA
-278 SENMATFTVP
+278 
-288 SNCLSSLNLG
+288 
-298 SLRYDTEAIF
+298 
-308 QSFSNLSPDL
+308 SPDV
-318 KAAEYEVENAR
+318 KSAEYEVEKAR
-329 YNYKISKG
+329 YDYKIAKG

-344 LGGGIT
+344 LSGGIS
-350 TNYYK
+350 TNFYR
-355 NLSQKGQ
+355 NLSQGGQ

-380 TLSIPIYN
+380 TLSIPIYDN
-388 SDRWHSMRKARN
+388 VAWHSVKKARN

-405 QVNLEDAKRK
+405 QVNLEETKRK
-415 LHDDIAQ
+415 LHDHIAQ
-422 AVMDAEGYAAE
+422 AVMDAEGYAKE
-433 LQQMQKKVASDSLA
+433 LYQMNKKVASDSLA
-447 YHMSSRK
+447 YYMSSRK

-496 QGKNLVR
+496 QGKNLIKLKFRK

>member
-1 MKNKK
+1 MK
-6 RYIVMAVMVASVIA
+6 RIGMLIGWLVWAAGS
-20 SYGQQDGLGAV
+20 
-31 NSAKGAAR
+31 SAQ
-39 TSSKVS
+39 S
-45 ASAFAWSLDDCMA
+45 WSLDDCMK
-58 YAVEHATDV
+58 YAVKHATEV
-67 KREIINTRQ
+67 KREVVNVRQ

-81 HKAVADFF
+81 QHAVAGFL
-89 PTVSGAVQGQY
+89 PTVSGGVQGQY

-138 NAFKQAKLARDYS
+138 NALKQAKLSRDYS
-151 ATAMQKVR
+151 ATAMRKIQ
-159 DDKAIAVMQRYVDAA
+159 DDRAIDVMQKYVDAA

-182 ATEKLA
+182 ASEKLN
-188 ESKRLLGKMQ
+188 ESKRMLAKMK

-226 HQQNVAKQSLLVL
+226 HQENVAKQSLLAL
-239 KSVMNYPIEENLK
+239 KSAMNFPVDEELK
-252 LDLEGQRNGKEVKE
+252 LELKSGYKEVSE
-266 SSDNMGKLANAV
+266 SGVNYEIVYQG
-278 SENMATFTVP
+278 
-288 SNCLSSLNLG
+288 
-298 SLRYDTEAIF
+298 F
-308 QSFSNLSPDL
+308 QHISPDL
-318 KAAEYEVENAR
+318 KSAEYEVERAR
-329 YNYKISKG
+329 YDYKIAKG

-344 LGGGIT
+344 LGGGIS

-362 YEGFASQFR
+362 YDGFASQFR
-371 NNRGEYLAL
+371 NNQGEYLAL

-388 SDRWHSMRKARN
+388 SDRWHSVKKAHN

-405 QVNLEDAKRK
+405 QVNLEETRRK
-415 LHDDIAQ
+415 LHDQIAQ
-422 AVMDAEGYAAE
+422 AVMDAEGYAKE
-433 LQQMQKKVASDSLA
+433 LHQMQKKVASDSLA

-474 SRIKQ
+474 SIIKE
-479 LQMQMLLVIK
+479 LQMQMLLIIK
-489 QRLVDYY
+489 QRLVAYY
-496 QGKNLVR
+496 QGENLIK

>member
-1 MKNKK
+1 MK
-6 RYIVMAVMVASVIA
+6 RIGLYIGCLAFGSCCLM
-20 SYGQQDGLGAV
+20 
-31 NSAKGAAR
+31 
-39 TSSKVS
+39 
-45 ASAFAWSLDDCMA
+45 ASAQEVAFASKPTMAQGMRKTWGLDSCMT

-67 KREIINTRQ
+67 KREMINARQ

-81 HKAVADFF
+81 QKAVTDFL
-89 PTVSGAVQGQY
+89 PSVAGGVQGQY

-110 NTYNNVTTFNN
+110 NTYNHVTTFNN
-121 YYQLYAEL
+121 YYQLYASL

-138 NAFKQAKLARDYS
+138 NAFKQAKLARAYS
-151 ATAMQKVR
+151 TTAMQKVR
-159 DDKAIAVMQRYVDAA
+159 DDKAIDVMQKFVDAA

-182 ATEKLA
+182 ASDKLA

-226 HQQNVAKQSLLVL
+226 HQKHVAQQSLLTL
-239 KSVMNYPIEENLK
+239 KSAMNFPVEEELR
-252 LDLEGQRNGKEVKE
+252 LVTNGKQVNE
-266 SSDNMGKLANAV
+266 SFPINHETVYQNFLNA
-278 SENMATFTVP
+278 
-288 SNCLSSLNLG
+288 
-298 SLRYDTEAIF
+298 
-308 QSFSNLSPDL
+308 SPDV
-318 KAAEYEVENAR
+318 KSAEYEVEKAR
-329 YNYKISKG
+329 YDYKIAKG

-344 LGGGIT
+344 LSGGIS
-350 TNYYK
+350 TNFYR
-355 NLSQKGQ
+355 NLSQGGQ

-371 NNRGEYLAL
+371 NNRGEYLVL
-380 TLSIPIYN
+380 TLSIPIYDN
-388 SDRWHSMRKARN
+388 VAWHSVKKARN

-405 QVNLEDAKRK
+405 QVNLEETKRK
-415 LHDDIAQ
+415 LHDHIAQ
-422 AVMDAEGYAAE
+422 AVMDAEGYAKE
-433 LQQMQKKVASDSLA
+433 LYQMNKKVASDSLA
-447 YHMSSRK
+447 YYMSSRK

-496 QGKNLVR
+496 QGKNLIK